1 MMLSVTIIQL
11 MMQIQ
16 PVLELSQV
24 GTRCSSIYDN
34 SAQDCQMEKTYIGSQ
49 SSLFG

>member
-16 PVLELSQV
+16 PVLELSQEQGV
-24 GTRCSSIYDN
+24 YPYMITAGLSNREDIYR
-34 SAQDCQMEKTYIGSQ
+34 
-49 SSLFG
+49 